1 MQNSFFDP
9 KKIYDSIKKNIIDR
23 PLLKEQEAIIRD
35 VEIRVPF
42 ALPLDIDRIRQA
54 LSAAGWESG
63 VQYNEAPYDEINNM
77 WSIHVAKD
85 MKQVAYDVIKS
96 AVFDGA
102 EMTPEDKMAPQII
115 DKEPAFAVTSPLGIA
130 SLDFSAPAPV
140 DPITDPMG
148 ALIKVAQDKTVEAPV
163 EPVIDA
169 HPVSDQ
175 IVQAAPGEETPI
187 ENDPTVEPPLTTDV
201 TPAPEEV
208 AAIEDEENVEEDR
221 LIDPETKKEIEPER
235 ERMSPMF
242 EKESMNSMKLL
253 TEVFA
258 KKLAGMNPV
267 QKKAAIKLLA
277 ESLGMKAQVRKV
289 VKKD

>member
-115 DKEPAFAVTSPLGIA
+115 DKEPALAIASPLGIA
-130 SLDFSAPAPV
+130 SLSFGGPV
-140 DPITDPMG
+140 
-148 ALIKVAQDKTVEAPV
+148 V
-163 EPVIDA
+163 EPTPELSTEPIAEPAIDV

-175 IVQAAPGEETPI
+175 IVQAAPGEETAI

>member
-115 DKEPAFAVTSPLGIA
+115 DKEPALAIASPLGIA
-130 SLDFSAPAPV
+130 SLSFGGPV
-140 DPITDPMG
+140 
-148 ALIKVAQDKTVEAPV
+148 V
-163 EPVIDA
+163 EPTPELSTEPIAEPAIDV

-221 LIDPETKKEIEPER
+221 LIDPDTKKEIEPER